1 MIRNSL
7 IVLCFGC
14 FSGVFGQQL
23 LPIQYDTSLYSQEF
37 FMQGLADYGATSLHN
52 DLTKKFLYGG
62 AITNDIKDRSNK
74 SHNGINRVGADVSGE
89 MEYRNYSVNL
99 FKKQN
104 LGFLVKGGYYNYLS
118 LIYAKDLFGLAF
130 YGNES
135 YLGENIDFSGTRF
148 SAISF
153 QKVGFGIIDK
163 KTKSNVALNFYS
175 ISNFSEGQIRSGQL
189 FQSEDG
195 DSVNLGLDGTIE
207 MAAGSNFF
215 KGYGIGVDLDFKIPV
230 IFRADKVSFIQFTAK
245 NLGVSYL
252 NSPITRYSADTNIA
266 YTGFEFQQLY
276 GESSILDGNISV
288 LDSLG
293 IDSTSVK
300 KVRFLPGYFQV
311 GKIVDEMNPARIQS
325 FFGLRV
331 YPSIAYTPLLFAGAQ
346 IKALPWLDFG
356 AHASYGGF
364 TNFRVGL
371 YSQIKFS
378 SWSFGLATEDL
389 VGMVS
394 PNGRGQSII
403 TRLRVKL

>member
-7 IVLCFGC
+7 IFLSFGC
-14 FSGVFGQQL
+14 FFGVFGQQL
-23 LPIQYDTSLYSQEF
+23 LPIQYDTSIYSQEF
-37 FMQGLADYGATSLHN
+37 FIHGLVDYGSTSIHN
-52 DLTKKFLYGG
+52 DLTQRFLYGG
-62 AITNDIKDRSNK
+62 AITNDIKDRSYK
-74 SHNGINRVGADVSGE
+74 SHNGINRVGVDVSAE

-153 QKVGFGIIDK
+153 QKVGFGLINK

-175 ISNFSEGQIRSGQL
+175 ISSFSEGQIRSGQL
-189 FQSEDG
+189 FQSVDG

-207 MAAGSNFF
+207 TASGSNFS

-230 IFRADKVSFIQFTAK
+230 IFRADKVSFIQLTAK
-245 NLGVSYL
+245 NLGVAYL
-252 NSPITRYSADTNIA
+252 NTPITRYSVDTNIA
-266 YTGFEFQQLY
+266 YTGFEFKQLY
-276 GESSILDGNISV
+276 GESSILDRNISV

-293 IDSTSVK
+293 IDSTSTK

-331 YPSIAYTPLLFAGAQ
+331 YPSIAYTPFLYAGLQ
-346 IKALPWLDFG
+346 IKALRWLDFG
-356 AHASYGGF
+356 VHASYGGF

-378 SWSFGLATEDL
+378 NWSFGVATEDF

-394 PNGRGQSII
+394 PNGKGQSVII
-403 TRLRVKL
+403 RLRVKL